1 MKNLKRGVVH
11 ITDGPCAPCT
21 VVSILLLVSMP
32 LMFWAVKEYRVQV
45 PTSQTISVHEN
56 AVERPPTDFVQ
67 ADNSPESSP
76 QGSIPSHSSLHTMT
90 LRTAP

>member
-21 VVSILLLVSMP
+21 VASILLLVSIP
-32 LMFWAVKEYRVQV
+32 LMFWAVKEYRVQM
-45 PTSQTISVHEN
+45 PTSQTISVQGN
-56 AVERPPTDFVQ
+56 AVERSPTDFVQ

-76 QGSIPSHSSLHTMT
+76 QGSIPGRSSSHTMT
-90 LRTAP
+90 LRTTP